1 MEWFI
6 AHASDPEDIAR
17 DSDDGSAVLVGLSPQ
32 DITVVRLPCELGGE
46 VRVVNG
52 HKKHECPCGK
62 CKSVTHLALGDNLF
76 VARCSTGQFIWYS
89 LKTDFQEECK

>member
-6 AHASDPEDIAR
+6 AHASDPEHIAR
-17 DSDDGSAVLVGLSPQ
+17 DRDDDSAMLIGLSPF
-32 DITVVRLPCELGGE
+32 DINVVRLPDELGGE
-46 VRVVNG
+46 VKVVNG
-52 HKKHECPCGK
+52 YNKSKCPCGK
-62 CKSVTHLALGDNLF
+62 CESVTHLALGDNLF